1 MVGYDPLVPTPLPLY
16 IAGAAGFMSGFVTRG
31 VSQPFDVLKIRLQVW
46 VLIGAGIA
54 RCRY

>member
-1 MVGYDPLVPTPLPLY
+1 MGYDPLVPTPLPLY